1 MIAIATNPPRI
12 GLIAVALGLLPVP
25 AGAQEAAAVDRSPEA
40 IAFFE
45 ARVRPVLAENCLSC
59 HGASKQN
66 SGLRLDSRGAI
77 LDGGFIEGPGVYLD
91 DPDAS
96 PLLLAVRH
104 EIDLKMPPDG
114 KLDDREIADLTRWV
128 GMGMPWPDDATIPT
142 PEDAADAGEAHWAFQ
157 PVGDPEPPAVSDP
170 SWVESPIDAFI
181 LDRLDE
187 EGIAPSPPADR
198 RTLLRRASFDLIGL
212 PPTPGEIDAFLD
224 DPRPDDEAF
233 AEVVDRLLASPHYGE
248 RWGRHWLDVARYADT
263 KGYVFTEERRYPYA
277 YTYRDY
283 VVRAFNEDKPFDRFV
298 VEQLAAD
305 ALDLP
310 EGDPALAAMGFL
322 TVGQRFLNSK
332 HDIIDDR
339 IDVVGRGLMGLTISC
354 ARCHDHKYDPI
365 PTADYYSFYGVFDS
379 STEPESLPLIAEAGE
394 AGGPDR
400 EDFQK
405 QLAERQAV
413 VADFERSKWEAF
425 NADFQD
431 RLPRYLDAALALD
444 FGEGLNLEGR
454 GRDQKVDTEARAREL
469 STRRL
474 TAFLA
479 KWSGLLERTRGG
491 HDPIFSPWHALAEL
505 PAERFA
511 EEAPGVLDALE
522 ADQGRPINPVI
533 TRALR
538 EPGPPATFAE
548 VVARYGGA
556 LAESGDAED
565 PGRDRIAAL
574 FDRDGGPL
582 AIARDEVTRYLER
595 DERDEHRGL
604 ERKIDELQ
612 VRHPGAPPRAMVMV
626 DSERPSEPVIFL
638 RGNAG
643 NRGPEVPRRFLR
655 LIEGDDRQPFSEG
668 SGRLE
673 LARKIAD
680 PENPLTA
687 RVMVNRIWMHHFGRP
702 IVGTPS
708 DFGTRSDPPTHP
720 ELLDF
725 LARRFVEGGWSVK
738 AMHRLIVNSNAY
750 RQSSVD
756 RPEAARVDP
765 ENLLLWR
772 QNRRRLELEP
782 MRDAMLAAAGR
793 LDPSFGG
800 RPTPSPSD
808 PGGTRRTLYS
818 MIDRTFLDGVYRTFD
833 FGSTEVSNPSRPTTI
848 VPQQALFLMNSPFVA
863 EQARHL
869 ARRSAE
875 EPGSTDPEARIQWL
889 YRHLLGRPP
898 EPGEVEVGVR
908 FLSTQADRTEA
919 PVSPWT
925 YGFGAFDEG
934 SARVVAFR
942 PLAHWTGE
950 AYQFGPEYPHPEGHY
965 LRLQEA
971 GGHAGSSREQA
982 AIRRWVAQSDAV
994 VRIEGRLA
1002 HRSAEGDGVR
1012 ARVVAG
1018 DGGLL
1023 GEWTAHDGRERTIV
1037 DRYEV
1042 KAGEAID
1049 FVVDCIGGAGF
1060 DSFEWAPEVQAEAPD
1075 GSVARFDARAD
1086 FGGPPSPPPSP
1097 EEQYAQALL
1106 MTNEFLYVD

>member
-1 MIAIATNPPRI
+1 MIAIAMNQTRI
-12 GLIAVALGLLPVP
+12 GLLAVGLGLLPAP
-25 AGAQEAAAVDRSPEA
+25 AGAREESAGDQSPEA

-45 ARVRPVLAENCLSC
+45 TRIRPVLAEHCLSC
-59 HGASKQN
+59 HGETKQN
-66 SGLRLDSRGAI
+66 SGLRLDSREAI
-77 LDGGFIEGPGVYLD
+77 LEGGFIEGPGVFLD
-91 DPDAS
+91 EPEAS
-96 PLLLAVRH
+96 PMLLAVRH
-104 EIDLKMPPDG
+104 EIELKMPPDG
-114 KLDDREIADLTRWV
+114 RLPDQAIADLERWIA
-128 GMGMPWPDDATIPT
+128 MGMPWPDDATIPT
-142 PEDAADAGEAHWAFQ
+142 PEDAADAAEAHWAFQ
-157 PVGDPEPPAVSDP
+157 PVGNPETPEVSEP
-170 SWVESPIDAFI
+170 SRVQSPIDAFI
-181 LDRLDE
+181 LDRLEE
-187 EGIAPSPPADR
+187 EGLSPSAPADR

-212 PPTPGEIDAFLD
+212 PPTPEELDAFQA

-233 AEVVDRLLASPHYGE
+233 AGVVERLLASPHYGE

-283 VVRAFNEDKPFDRFV
+283 VVRAFNEDRPFDRFI

-310 EGDPALAAMGFL
+310 EGDPSLAAMGFL

-365 PTADYYSFYGVFDS
+365 PTADYYSLYGVFDS
-379 STEPESLPLIAEAGE
+379 STEPESLPLIDEGGE
-394 AGGPDR
+394 TGGPDR
-400 EDFQK
+400 EDFQE
-405 QLAERQAV
+405 QFAERRAAV
-413 VADFERSKWEAF
+413 DDFERSKWEAF
-425 NADFQD
+425 NADIRD
-431 RLPRYLDAALALD
+431 RLPRYLDAALALH
-444 FGEGLNLEGR
+444 FGEGMDLDGR
-454 GRDQKVDTEARAREL
+454 GRDQRVDNEARAREL

-474 TAFLA
+474 GAFLS
-479 KWSGLLERTRGG
+479 KWSALLEYSRGG
-491 HDPIFSPWHALAEL
+491 HDPIFTPWNALASI
-505 PAERFA
+505 PADRFA

-522 ADQGRPINPVI
+522 ADPECPISPVVA
-533 TRALR
+533 RALR

-548 VVARYGGA
+548 VVARYGVA
-556 LAESGDAED
+556 LSEPGNPEDTGRAEV
-565 PGRDRIAAL
+565 AAL

-582 AIARDEVTRYLER
+582 AIPRDEVTRYLER

-626 DSERPSEPVIFL
+626 DADRPSEPVIFL

-643 NRGPEVPRRFLR
+643 NRGPQIPRQFLK

-725 LARRFVEGGWSVK
+725 LARRFFEGGWSIK
-738 AMHRLIVNSNAY
+738 AIHRLIVNSNTY
-750 RQSSVD
+750 RQSSLD

-808 PGGTRRTLYS
+808 PGGTRRTIYS

-869 ARRSAE
+869 ALRSAE
-875 EPGSTDPEARIQWL
+875 QTGSIDPESRIRWL
-889 YRHLLGRPP
+889 YRNLLGRSP
-898 EPGEVEVGVR
+898 EPGEVEVGIR
-908 FLSTQADRTEA
+908 FLSSQADRTEA
-919 PVSPWT
+919 PTSPWS
-925 YGFGAFDEG
+925 YGFGAFDEDSG
-934 SARVVAFR
+934 KVIGFR
-942 PLAHWTGE
+942 GLPHWTGE
-950 AYQFGPEYPHPEGHY
+950 AYQFGPEYPDPEGHY
-965 LRLQEA
+965 LRLVEG
-971 GGHAGSSREQA
+971 GGHAGSSQQQA
-982 AIRRWVAQSDAV
+982 AIRRWVAPRDAA

-1018 DGGLL
+1018 NGGLL
-1023 GEWTAHDGRERTIV
+1023 GEWTAHDSRGRTVV

-1042 KAGEAID
+1042 EAGEAID
-1049 FVVDCIGGAGF
+1049 FVVDCIEGPGF
-1060 DSFEWAPEVQAEAPD
+1060 DSFEWAPRVQVEAPD
-1075 GSVARFDARAD
+1075 GSVALWDARAD
-1086 FGGPPSPPPSP
+1086 FGGPPSPPPTP

-1106 MTNEFLYVD
+1106 MTNEFLYLD